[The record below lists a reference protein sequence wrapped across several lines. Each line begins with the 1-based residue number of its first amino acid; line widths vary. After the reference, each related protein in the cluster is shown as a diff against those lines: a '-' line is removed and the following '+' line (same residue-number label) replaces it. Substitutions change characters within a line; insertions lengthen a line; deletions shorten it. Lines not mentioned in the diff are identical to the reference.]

1 MTEEIECHGIC
12 EYCPEKRI
20 CREYNRDNIMYQ
32 MLIDDLIESIK
43 DQNLEIIALRR
54 LLMRYIRPEY
64 RDGLQ
69 DDIFSALYPQTVPI
83 SYDSYIQEFYRG
95 RDPFDEPGYIREMK
109 KYASGKMTQ
118 YHPNIYR
125 EAIKTRTRTRSI
137 SPNINSFRR
146 HEDEQFPDIRPDQ
159 IRDISEE
166 Q

>member
-12 EYCPEKRI
+12 EYCPDKRI

-125 EAIKTRTRTRSI
+125 EAIKTRTRTRS
-137 SPNINSFRR
+137 R
-146 HEDEQFPDIRPDQ
+146 
-159 IRDISEE
+159 
-166 Q
+166 